1 VREAWIIHDFKK
13 CESEI
18 GFRSNR
24 THQRMG
30 KDRRR
35 SVDKLL
41 QTESVVENYLHI
53 NNVHLITYHQI
64 VAEYMCFFPK

>member
-1 VREAWIIHDFKK
+1 MIYEFKK
-13 CESEI
+13 SELEI

-24 THQRMG
+24 THQSME

-41 QTESVVENYLHI
+41 QTESVVENYLYI
-53 NNVHLITYHQI
+53 NNVYLITFHQI
-64 VAEYMCFFPK
+64 VAEYMFLS